1 LLRGEEVPPIDVYQV
16 GDSYFVI
23 DGHHRVST
31 ARRLGRETIE
41 ARVVQVTTRAPV
53 PSDVDAANLL
63 RASEYAA
70 FLETTGLDRARPD
83 ARLECGRLGRYD
95 ELLAHVLGHRY
106 FLGLERGVEV
116 PIEVAAA
123 GWYDN
128 VYMPVV
134 RAIRRHGLL
143 ARFAGWTET
152 DLYVEATRR
161 WLQLGE
167 AGAEADP
174 HQAVHKLML
183 EPARRWWRRRRTVE
197 VG

>member
-1 LLRGEEVPPIDVYQV
+1 MQV
-16 GDSYFVI
+16 
-23 DGHHRVST
+23 
-31 ARRLGRETIE
+31 A
-41 ARVVQVTTRAPV
+41 TRAPL

-70 FLETTGLDRARPD
+70 FLQASGLDRVRPEARF
-83 ARLECGRLGRYD
+83 ECSRLGRYD

-106 FLGLERGVEV
+106 FLGLERGEEV
-116 PIEVAAA
+116 SIEEAAA
-123 GWYDN
+123 SWYDN

-143 ARFAGWTET
+143 TRLRGWTET

-161 WLQLGE
+161 WLQLSE

-174 HQAVHKLML
+174 HQAVHKVML
-183 EPARRWWRRRRTVE
+183 EPARRWWRRRRALQ